1 MFVEIN
7 NRFVSRFNLFFMAV
21 IWFCRNLVLS
31 CYRTA
36 LLIECFGRRQAMGF
50 KRVLIANRGEIAL
63 RILRTL
69 RDMGIEAAII
79 HGREDRLSLPV
90 QMADIAYPNYRANP
104 LDSYLDIEAVIQAA
118 KELGCDAVHPG
129 YGFLAENAAFVAR
142 LEEEGIT
149 FIGPASGVITLLGDK
164 IEARAAMEAAGLP
177 TAKGSSEPISSAEVA
192 SALADEIGYPVIIK
206 AAAGGGGIG
215 MQIVQKADEFESAL
229 KLCQSRAKSA
239 FGDERVFVEKYIQ
252 GAQHVEFQV
261 LGDGKKAIHFGERFC
276 SIQRRHQKL
285 VEEGP
290 WLTDEKRAEIGDLVC
305 KGAESV
311 GYKGLATF
319 EFLRDANGDFYF
331 LEVNPR
337 VQVEHTVTEL
347 ITGFNLVELGIRV
360 AQGEALPLK
369 QEDIAWRG
377 HAIQCRLNAED
388 PREFVPSPGRLW
400 ECHFPS
406 GFGIRCDTHAH
417 PGYEMP
423 GCFDSLLAKL
433 LVWGHNRE
441 DAVRRMKTALDET
454 MITGVEHLIPLHR
467 RIMDEED
474 FNNGDITIQ
483 YIDMHQ
489 ELLG

>member
-1 MFVEIN
+1 
-7 NRFVSRFNLFFMAV
+7 
-21 IWFCRNLVLS
+21 
-31 CYRTA
+31 
-36 LLIECFGRRQAMGF
+36 MGF

-90 QMADIAYPNYRANP
+90 QMADIAYPNYRSNP
-104 LDSYLDIEAVIQAA
+104 LDSYLDIEAVVQAA
-118 KELGCDAVHPG
+118 KELDCDAVHPG

-177 TAKGSSEPISSAEVA
+177 TAKGSSEPIASAEVA

-215 MQIVQKADEFESAL
+215 MQIVEQADEFESAL

-261 LGDGKKAIHFGERFC
+261 LGDGKNAIHFGERFC

-290 WLTDEKRAEIGDLVC
+290 WLTDEKRAEIGALVC

-347 ITGFNLVELGIRV
+347 ITGHNLVELGIRI

-369 QEDIAWRG
+369 QEDITWRG

-417 PGYEMP
+417 AGYEMP

-433 LVWGHNRE
+433 LVWGRDRE

>member
-1 MFVEIN
+1 
-7 NRFVSRFNLFFMAV
+7 
-21 IWFCRNLVLS
+21 
-31 CYRTA
+31 
-36 LLIECFGRRQAMGF
+36 MGF

-63 RILRTL
+63 RILRAL
-69 RDMGIEAAII
+69 RDMEIEVAII
-79 HGREDRLSLPV
+79 HGKEDRLSLPV
-90 QMADIAYPNYRANP
+90 RLSDVAYPNYKSNP
-104 LDSYLDIEAVIQAA
+104 LDSYLNIEDVITAA
-118 KELGCDAVHPG
+118 KELQCDAIHPG
-129 YGFLAENAAFVAR
+129 YGFLAENSAFVAR
-142 LEEEGIT
+142 CAEEGIT
-149 FIGPASGVITLLGDK
+149 FIGPSAEVITLLGDK

-177 TAKGSSEPISSAEVA
+177 IAKGSAESISDAAVA
-192 SALADEIGYPVIIK
+192 SKLANEIGYPVIIK

-215 MQIVQKADEFESAL
+215 MQIVEKSDEFENAL

-252 GAQHVEFQV
+252 DAQHVEFQV
-261 LGDGKKAIHFGERFC
+261 LGDGVKAIHFGERFC

-290 WLTDEKRAEIGDLVC
+290 WLDEAKRAEIGDLVC
-305 KGAESV
+305 RGAESV

-319 EFLRDANGDFYF
+319 EFLRDAHGDFYF

-347 ITGFNLVELGIRV
+347 ITGYNLVELGIRV
-360 AQGEALPLK
+360 AQGEKLSLS
-369 QEDIAWRG
+369 QEDIVIRG

-388 PREFVPSPGRLW
+388 PKDFIPSPGRLW

-406 GFGIRCDTHAH
+406 GFGVRCDTHAY

-433 LVWGHNRE
+433 LVWGHDRE
-441 DAVRRMKTALDET
+441 DAIRRMKTALDET
-454 MITGVEHLIPLHR
+454 IITGVEHLIPLHR

-474 FNNGDITIQ
+474 FNNRNITIQ

>member
-1 MFVEIN
+1 
-7 NRFVSRFNLFFMAV
+7 
-21 IWFCRNLVLS
+21 
-31 CYRTA
+31 
-36 LLIECFGRRQAMGF
+36 MGF

-90 QMADIAYPNYRANP
+90 RFADVAYANYKQNP
-104 LDSYLDIEAVIQAA
+104 LDSYLDIESVIKAA
-118 KELGCDAVHPG
+118 KEMGCDAVHPG
-129 YGFLAENAAFVAR
+129 YGFLAENATFVRR
-142 LEEEGIT
+142 LKEEGIT
-149 FIGPASGVITLLGDK
+149 FIGPSSEVITLLGDK

-177 TAKGSSEPISSAEVA
+177 TAKGSSESISDAAVA
-192 SALADEIGYPVIIK
+192 SALAEDIGYPVIIK

-215 MQIVQKADEFESAL
+215 MQIVEESSEFENAL
-229 KLCQSRAKSA
+229 KLCQSRARSA

-252 GAQHVEFQV
+252 GAQHIEFQV

-290 WLTDEKRAEIGDLVC
+290 WLSDEKREEIGALVC

-347 ITGFNLVELGIRV
+347 ITGHNLVELGIRV
-360 AQGEALPLK
+360 AQGEPLPLEQK
-369 QEDIAWRG
+369 DIVLRG

-388 PREFVPSPGRLW
+388 PRNFIPSPGRLW

-406 GFGIRCDTHAH
+406 GYGVRVDTHAY

-433 LVWGHNRE
+433 LVWGKDRE
-441 DAVRRMKTALDET
+441 DAVKRMRTALDET
-454 MITGVEHLIPLHR
+454 TISGVEHLIPLHR
-467 RIMDEED
+467 RIMDEAD
-474 FNNGDITIQ
+474 FLQKDITIQ

>member
-1 MFVEIN
+1 
-7 NRFVSRFNLFFMAV
+7 
-21 IWFCRNLVLS
+21 
-31 CYRTA
+31 
-36 LLIECFGRRQAMGF
+36 MGF

-63 RILRTL
+63 RILRAL
-69 RDMGIEAAII
+69 RDMGIEVAII
-79 HGREDRLSLPV
+79 HGKEDRLSLPV
-90 QMADIAYPNYRANP
+90 RLSDVAYPNYKSNP
-104 LDSYLDIEAVIQAA
+104 LDSYLNIEDVITAA
-118 KELGCDAVHPG
+118 KELQCDAIHPG
-129 YGFLAENAAFVAR
+129 YGFLAENSAFVAR
-142 LEEEGIT
+142 CAEEGIT
-149 FIGPASGVITLLGDK
+149 FIGPSAEVISLLGDK
-164 IEARAAMEAAGLP
+164 IEARAAMEVAGLP
-177 TAKGSSEPISSAEVA
+177 TAKGSSEPISDAAVA
-192 SALADEIGYPVIIK
+192 SKLALEIGYPVIIK

-215 MQIVQKADEFESAL
+215 MQIVEKSDEFESAL

-239 FGDERVFVEKYIQ
+239 FADERVFVEKYIQ

-261 LGDGKKAIHFGERFC
+261 LADGKKAIHFGERFC

-290 WLTDEKRAEIGDLVC
+290 WLDEAKRAEIGDLVC
-305 KGAESV
+305 RGAESV

-347 ITGFNLVELGIRV
+347 ITGYNLVELGIRV
-360 AQGEALPLK
+360 AQGEKLPLT
-369 QEDIAWRG
+369 QEDIVIRG

-388 PREFVPSPGRLW
+388 PRDFIPSPGRLW

-406 GFGIRCDTHAH
+406 GFGVRCDTHAY

-433 LVWGHNRE
+433 LVWGHDRE
-441 DAVRRMKTALDET
+441 DAIRRMKTALDET
-454 MITGVEHLIPLHR
+454 IITGVEHLIPLHR

-474 FNNGDITIQ
+474 FNNRNITIQ